1 MKPNY
6 KHVSY
11 LSFSSSRRFGIELEM
26 GHTVPKLKVSK
37 IIKNYSSK
45 EVNCTGYKL
54 SSNNNFWHVKDD
66 STCGI
71 FGKNGPKG
79 VEVASY
85 VAQGIEDVDHI
96 SFVGRMLSLA
106 GCKTNPNCGLH
117 IHADVSD
124 LNVNQVGTILSYWL
138 KIEGW
143 VESMV
148 PEHRRNS
155 KYCRS
160 LCSLKNFDKSV
171 FWKPQD
177 LFVLFSPKNLGT
189 FENEDRRV
197 TLNLVNYVKYVLFP
211 NSNNSRCTL
220 ELRCPEG
227 TLDYNEIKNWTYF
240 FLNFLEFCK
249 RRGPASNLL
258 PCSDL
263 DEFLFLSGLSHDNET
278 FYVFDKE
285 LFDTRNWLL
294 KRLMMYGTSTMK
306 RSAKKKSSFL
316 NDSTLD
322 NK

>member
-1 MKPNY
+1 MRSNY
-6 KHVSY
+6 KFVSY
-11 LSFSSSRRFGIELEM
+11 LDFNSSRNFGIELEM
-26 GHTVPKLKVSK
+26 GHTIPKSKVSR
-37 IIKNYSSK
+37 IIRSYSSK

-54 SSNNNFWHVKDD
+54 SSNNDFWHVKDD

-85 VAQGIEDVDHI
+85 VAQGTSDIEHI

-106 GCKTNPNCGLH
+106 GCRTNPNCGLH
-117 IHADVSD
+117 IHADARD
-124 LNVNQVGTILSYWL
+124 LSIDEVGIALSYWL

-143 VESMV
+143 VENMI
-148 PEHRRNS
+148 PESRRNS

-160 LCSLKNFDKSV
+160 LCSFKSFDKTI

-197 TLNLVNYVKYVLFP
+197 TFNLVNYVKYVLFP

-240 FLNFLEFCK
+240 FLNFLESCK
-249 RRGPASNLL
+249 IKTPPSNLL
-258 PCSDL
+258 PCTDL
-263 DEFLFLSGLSHDNET
+263 DEFLSLSGLNHCDNT
-278 FYVFDKE
+278 FYIFGKE
-285 LFDTRNWLL
+285 LFNTRNWLL
-294 KRLMMYGTSTMK
+294 KRLMLNAPTNIK
-306 RSAKKKSSFL
+306 RTASRKINFL
-316 NDSTLD
+316 NDSILD